1 MTVLARILKITACAL
16 LSLVLIAAIAFGCL
30 VAANRHDD
38 PLGEAAQQALQ
49 YAMPTE
55 QALQD
60 NGYLIVAG
68 MDAPDNGSPTA
79 NAMALGRQR
88 LERAVERL
96 LWKHQPGSKNMADI
110 PPWIA
115 QNDGY
120 TKALPALQCPK
131 EHTDC
136 FAWYV
141 EQKAQVQAL
150 LQRNQVLLA
159 RYRAAANAA
168 QFSDPFPY
176 DFVGPL
182 PPYSLMSNIHSLLL
196 AQAALQWM
204 EQRPAQAL
212 TTVELAARLRSRLG
226 SSSKGLIESSFAL
239 AMQYR
244 ELRWVSQAIS
254 HSDTAPPAAIAAR
267 IQALLAQPLPPLHD
281 AMATE
286 KQAAIATIVLTQH
299 HTSSDYLVPD
309 RDVLAEPRLWILLL
323 DRITGRG
330 YLPIATINDTLRLMD
345 LPQAMGDLPA
355 GQLAKAV
362 DDGELPQRIAQQ
374 CSLRAGLRN
383 SVGRCMQ
390 AHSTPNLLQY
400 FLRVHDIEGYRRLV
414 LLQAQAQ
421 AQKVTLAQMPAW
433 LATSPPRLH
442 NPYTLQAM
450 QWDATNNRLIFE
462 GHERQSQHPQA
473 SPTYQIRLSP

>member
-1 MTVLARILKITACAL
+1 MTVLKHILKMTACAL

-38 PLGEAAQQALQ
+38 ALGEAAQQALQ
-49 YAMPTE
+49 YAMPTG

-68 MDAPDNGSPTA
+68 MDAPDNGSPAA
-79 NAMALGRQR
+79 NAMVLGRQR
-88 LERAVERL
+88 LDRAVERL
-96 LWKHQPGSKNMADI
+96 LWKNQPGRKNMADI

-141 EQKAQVQAL
+141 EQKTQVQAL

-176 DFVGPL
+176 DFEDPL
-182 PPYSLMSNIHSLLL
+182 PPYSLMSNVHSLLL
-196 AQAALQWM
+196 AQAAVQWM

-212 TTVELAARLRSRLG
+212 TTLELAARLRSRLG
-226 SSSKGLIESSFAL
+226 SSSKSLIESSFAL

-267 IQALLAQPLPPLHD
+267 IHALLAQPLPPLHG
-281 AMATE
+281 AMASE
-286 KQAAIATIVLTQH
+286 KQAAIAMIVGIQH
-299 HTSSDYLVPD
+299 HTSGIYFALEGELLV
-309 RDVLAEPRLWILLL
+309 EPHLWTWLL
-323 DRITGRG
+323 DPITGRG

-345 LPQAMGDLPA
+345 LAQAMGDLPA

-362 DDGELPQRIAQQ
+362 DDGELPQRIAQK

-383 SVGRCMQ
+383 IVGRCMQ
-390 AHSTPNLLQY
+390 AHSTPNLLRY

-421 AQKVTLAQMPAW
+421 AQKVALADMPAW

-450 QWDATNNRLIFE
+450 QWDTANKRLIFE
-462 GHERQSQHPQA
+462 GHERQSQHPQG
-473 SPTYQIRLSP
+473 SSTYQIRLSP

>member
-1 MTVLARILKITACAL
+1 MTTMRRCLQALGYVLLGLTVLAIIGLT
-16 LSLVLIAAIAFGCL
+16 CL
-30 VAANRHDD
+30 VIANWKDD
-38 PLGEAAQQALQ
+38 PLSDAAQQALQ

-60 NGYLIVAG
+60 NGYLIAAG
-68 MDAPDNGSPTA
+68 MDGSDNGSPAA

-88 LERAVERL
+88 LDRAVERL

-120 TKALPALQCPK
+120 TKALPALQCPQ

-150 LQRNQVLLA
+150 VQRNQVLLA

-182 PPYSLMSNIHSLLL
+182 PPYSLMSNVHSLLL

-204 EQRPAQAL
+204 DQQPAQAL
-212 TTVELAARLRSRLG
+212 TTVELAARLRSRLAG
-226 SSSKGLIESSFAL
+226 SSKNIVGSMVAL

-244 ELRWVSQAIS
+244 ELRWISQAIS

-267 IQALLAQPLPPLHD
+267 IQSLLAQPLPPLHD
-281 AMATE
+281 AMTTE
-286 KQAAIATIVLTQH
+286 KQAAISAIVGIQNQPV
-299 HTSSDYLVPD
+299 SVYLAADALQDDTPPKW
-309 RDVLAEPRLWILLL
+309 ALLL
-323 DRITGRG
+323 NRIAARG
-330 YLPIATINDTLRLMD
+330 FLPIATINDTMRTMN
-345 LPQAMGDLPA
+345 QAQTMGDLPA

-362 DDGELPQRIAQQ
+362 DDGELPQRIAQK

-383 SVGRCMQ
+383 IVGRCMQ
-390 AHSTPNLLQY
+390 THSTPNLLQY

-414 LLQAQAQ
+414 LLQAQAH
-421 AQKVTLAQMPAW
+421 AQKVALAQMPAW
-433 LATSPPRLH
+433 LAASPPSLH

-450 QWDATNNRLIFE
+450 QWNAANNRLIFE
-462 GHERQSQHPQA
+462 GQERQSQHPQA
-473 SPTYQIRLSP
+473 SSTYQIRLSP